1 MNLALNDLKGKSFI
15 TKPWVF
21 GMLKLHNPA
30 CGDHVPDQPEKMT
43 STEMTLEQAAEQ
55 LGVHYMSA
63 YRYVRTGR
71 LPARQVGG
79 RWAVD
84 AKDLDQFRTKKSR
97 PKEPAPS
104 PGSQDQPPKQPP
116 RKAPT
121 ALADRLEQGDEGGAW
136 QILEEYAVA
145 TKKPGAR
152 WVTFLADAMTEIG
165 DRWESGKTSIGEEH
179 QASVVAMRLIG
190 RLSAQGRRRGR
201 RKGTVILG
209 AAPGDR
215 HGLPTA
221 MASEVLRS
229 NGFKVIDLGADVP
242 ADQMWRT
249 AIDTDRLLAVGYCA
263 TNELDEPSTLE
274 LRESIAQVTDR
285 VGCPVFIGGAAIT
298 DASHSA
304 SLGAQLWT
312 SSVEEL
318 LEAVERLHTTGPNAL
333 KPGVP

>member
-1 MNLALNDLKGKSFI
+1 MIFDASHLALRAAAIAKMMFN
-15 TKPWVF
+15 
-21 GMLKLHNPA
+21 NP
-30 CGDHVPDQPEKMT
+30 VPGGEVSDEPEKMT
-43 STEMTLEQAAEQ
+43 STEMTLEQAAER

-84 AKDLDQFRTKKSR
+84 AKDLDQFLAIK
-97 PKEPAPS
+97 AG
-104 PGSQDQPPKQPP
+104 PGSTAPTPGSRDQDWK
-116 RKAPT
+116 RSAERTPT

-136 QILEEYAVA
+136 QILEEHAVA

-152 WVTFLADAMTEIG
+152 WVSFLADAMTEIG
-165 DRWESGKTSIGEEH
+165 DRWASGTTSIGEEH

-229 NGFKVIDLGADVP
+229 NGFTVIDLGADVP
-242 ADQMWRT
+242 ADQMWQT

-263 TNELDEPSTLE
+263 TSELDELSTLE
-274 LRESIAQVTDR
+274 LRDSITQVTDR
-285 VGCPVFIGGAAIT
+285 VGCPVFVGGAAIT
-298 DASHSA
+298 AASQVTH
-304 SLGAQLWT
+304 LGAQLWT
-312 SSVEEL
+312 SSVDEL
-318 LEAVERLHTTGPNAL
+318 LEATERLHTSGPNTSE
-333 KPGVP
+333 PTPP

>member
-1 MNLALNDLKGKSFI
+1 M
-15 TKPWVF
+15 
-21 GMLKLHNPA
+21 
-30 CGDHVPDQPEKMT
+30 PDQPEKLN
-43 STEMTLEQAAEQ
+43 STEMTLEQAAER

-84 AKDLDQFRTKKSR
+84 AKDLDQFLDRKSK
-97 PKEPAPS
+97 PKEPAPTN
-104 PGSQDQPPKQPP
+104 GSRGQTPKQPP
-116 RKAPT
+116 KKAPA

-136 QILEEYAVA
+136 QILEDFAVA
-145 TKKPGAR
+145 TNKPGAR
-152 WVTFLADAMTEIG
+152 WVSFLADAMTEIG
-165 DRWESGKTSIGEEH
+165 NRWESGRTSIGEEH

-190 RLSAQGRRRGR
+190 RLGAQGRRRGR
-201 RKGTVILG
+201 RKGTVILA

-229 NGFKVIDLGADVP
+229 NGYKVIDLGADVP
-242 ADQMWRT
+242 ADQMWQT
-249 AIDTDRLLAVGYCA
+249 AIDIDRLLAVGYCA
-263 TNELDEPSTLE
+263 TSELDEPSTLE
-274 LRESIAQVTDR
+274 LRNSITQVTDR
-285 VGCPVFIGGAAIT
+285 VGCPVLIGGAAIT

-318 LEAVERLHTTGPNAL
+318 LEAVERLHTTGPDAL
-333 KPGVP
+333 QPGAP